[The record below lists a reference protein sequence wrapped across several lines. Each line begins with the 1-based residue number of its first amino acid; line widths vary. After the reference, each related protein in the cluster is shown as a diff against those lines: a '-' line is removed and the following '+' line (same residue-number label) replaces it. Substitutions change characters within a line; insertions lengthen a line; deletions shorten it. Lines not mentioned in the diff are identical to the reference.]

1 MKLNKYFMLG
11 LAGLAFAAC
20 SNEDEG
26 NDILTKGT
34 KQISVTISAGNYGQT
49 KAGSGWTEDT
59 DKAINPQNIK
69 LYLLKADGNIVEVK
83 DDEKNH
89 SHYPVAASLYGV
101 FYRMWKFF

>member
-34 KQISVTISAGNYGQT
+34 KQISVTISTGSYGQT
-49 KAGSGWTEDT
+49 KAGSGWTEDA
-59 DKAINPQNIK
+59 DKAIKPQNIK
-69 LYLLKADGNIVEVK
+69 LYLLKRDGSIVEVK
-83 DDEKNH
+83 DAQVGSNNVYHNVSPEVTKNC
-89 SHYPVAASLYGV
+89 GCCQ
-101 FYRMWKFF
+101 F

>member
-34 KQISVTISAGNYGQT
+34 KQISVTISAGSYGQT
-49 KAGSGWTEDT
+49 KPEAGG
-59 DKAINPQNIK
+59 QRMLIK
-69 LYLLKADGNIVEVK
+69 LLILRISN
-83 DDEKNH
+83 
-89 SHYPVAASLYGV
+89 
-101 FYRMWKFF
+101 FTC

>member
-49 KAGSGWTEDT
+49 KAGG
-59 DKAINPQNIK
+59 QRMLIK
-69 LYLLKADGNIVEVK
+69 LLILRISN
-83 DDEKNH
+83 
-89 SHYPVAASLYGV
+89 
-101 FYRMWKFF
+101 FTC

>member
-34 KQISVTISAGNYGQT
+34 KQISVTISAGSYGQT
-49 KAGSGWTEDT
+49 KPEADG
-59 DKAINPQNIK
+59 QRMLIK
-69 LYLLKADGNIVEVK
+69 LLILRISN
-83 DDEKNH
+83 
-89 SHYPVAASLYGV
+89 
-101 FYRMWKFF
+101 FTC

>member
-34 KQISVTISAGNYGQT
+34 KQISVTISSGFFLSIASGRNRHGRQKPEAGGQRML
-49 KAGSGWTEDT
+49 
-59 DKAINPQNIK
+59 IK
-69 LYLLKADGNIVEVK
+69 LLILRISN
-83 DDEKNH
+83 
-89 SHYPVAASLYGV
+89 
-101 FYRMWKFF
+101 FTC

>member
-34 KQISVTISAGNYGQT
+34 QADFRDDFCRKL
-49 KAGSGWTEDT
+49 WT
-59 DKAINPQNIK
+59 DKSRK
-69 LYLLKADGNIVEVK
+69 
-83 DDEKNH
+83 
-89 SHYPVAASLYGV
+89 
-101 FYRMWKFF
+101 RMDRGC